1 MIKMTVLR
9 ILFTK
14 NVRELTFDLGT
25 SPIDLKIE
33 KDVKKIPD
41 NNEDSIDDIDIEAI
55 EEKVLYKKKKD

>member
-1 MIKMTVLR
+1 L
-9 ILFTK
+9 IL
-14 NVRELTFDLGT
+14 EA

-55 EEKVLYKKKKD
+55 EEKVLYKNKKD